1 MTSLGLKTVMA
12 VFCRAR
18 LRDKLTYI
26 FREHAHKV
34 ITTATTTITTATKK
48 GITKATTKIITKATT
63 KMITKARTITK
74 WHTNKDIIANFEKK
88 CSKKRD
94 IK

>member
-1 MTSLGLKTVMA
+1 MQILDPAHQGGVTSLGLKTVMA

-34 ITTATTTITTATKK
+34 YHLF
-48 GITKATTKIITKATT
+48 
-63 KMITKARTITK
+63 RVSVP
-74 WHTNKDIIANFEKK
+74 E
-88 CSKKRD
+88 
-94 IK
+94 